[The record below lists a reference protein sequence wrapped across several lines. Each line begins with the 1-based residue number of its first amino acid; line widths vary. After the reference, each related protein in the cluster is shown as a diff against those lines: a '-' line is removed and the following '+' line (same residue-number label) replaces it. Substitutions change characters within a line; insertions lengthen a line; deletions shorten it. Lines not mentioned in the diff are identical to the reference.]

1 MSAHEILTLQWIRT
15 ATHPFVRFT
24 HSDEFKRNYVC
35 ERIPMSTNMDKKD
48 QNTG

>member
-24 HSDEFKRNYVC
+24 RSYEFMRNYVG
-35 ERIPMSTNMDKKD
+35 ERIPMSTNMDNKD
-48 QNTG
+48 KNTG